1 MAAMELRR
9 LGLAR
14 QPWIV
19 VPNHIIEQVG
29 KKPVV
34 VPRRRYPARH
44 PGTDPAG
51 RRRFVAQSA
60 TSDWDMVIAP
70 ESLFMGIPVGH
81 DAQRDYIARESK
93 MLRESLENITGDNA
107 TAATVKR
114 LEAALQRYESKL
126 ENSPTKTAKTPD
138 FCSNTPGVTT

>member
-29 KKPVV
+29 KEAKWW
-34 VPRRRYPARH
+34 YPGAEILLGT
-44 PGTDPAG
+44 PGTDAVG

-70 ESLFMGIPVGH
+70 PVCH
-81 DAQRDYIARESK
+81 
-93 MLRESLENITGDNA
+93 TGSPHTPINA
-107 TAATVKR
+107 TR
-114 LEAALQRYESKL
+114 
-126 ENSPTKTAKTPD
+126 
-138 FCSNTPGVTT
+138 